1 MKEFNPDAIRNIA
14 LIGHGGSGKT
24 TLSENILYKAGEI
37 NRIGTIEEG
46 NTTSDYNAN
55 EIDKQISIST
65 TPLHFEW
72 QNTKINSIDTPGF
85 SDFTGQVSAALHV
98 ADVAVSII
106 KGAEGIEVGTE
117 VTWENVQNHKMPA
130 AIIINKVDNEHSKFN
145 ETFEMAKERL
155 SHDATVI
162 SYPVNEG
169 VNFNTVVDIIKMKEI
184 EYSDATDRKVKENDI
199 SDAHKE
205 QAESMREE
213 LVEKIAES
221 SEELLDKF
229 LEEGTLNDEDLKIGI
244 KTAILDGGLVPVF
257 AVAATKGVGINSFLD
272 FIVNY
277 FPSPA
282 DRVGTKAKM
291 KDSDQEIKIEP
302 DTKGEPSLF
311 VFKSLSEAHVGEL
324 SVFKVFSG
332 TVSAGMDMINTSRD
346 KSERLG
352 QLFLLNGKHRTE
364 VSKLSAGDIGAVVKL
379 KDTHTGN
386 TLSSKSFS
394 LVIDNIQYP
403 PPVIRGA
410 VQPRSKGDEDKI
422 STGLHT
428 VHEENPTV
436 TVHFDPELGQTIL
449 SGQGELQLAL
459 AVKILKD
466 RYNVEVDLIE
476 PKIPYRETIKA
487 VYADA
492 EYKHKKQSGGRGQ
505 YGHVHLKLEPLR
517 RGTGF
522 EFVNSIVGGVVP
534 GRFIPAVEKGLNEI
548 ISKGILTES
557 KVVDIRVTLFD
568 GTFHNVDSDEVSFR
582 LASTNAF
589 KKGFLGA
596 KPTLLEPIYD
606 LTIKVTEEYMGDV
619 MGDISSRRGKISGME
634 VEGPFQVIK
643 CKVPLAELYKY
654 STHLRSITSGRGVHL
669 RDFSHYEEVPRDTQE
684 KVIAE
689 FKKAKEEE

>member
-1 MKEFNPDAIRNIA
+1 
-14 LIGHGGSGKT
+14 
-24 TLSENILYKAGEI
+24 
-37 NRIGTIEEG
+37 
-46 NTTSDYNAN
+46 
-55 EIDKQISIST
+55 
-65 TPLHFEW
+65 
-72 QNTKINSIDTPGF
+72 
-85 SDFTGQVSAALHV
+85 
-98 ADVAVSII
+98 
-106 KGAEGIEVGTE
+106 TE

-130 AIIINKVDNEHSKFN
+130 AIIINKVDNEHSKFS

-184 EYSDATDRKVKENDI
+184 EYGNATDKKIKENDI

-244 KTAILDGGLVPVF
+244 KAAILDGGLVPVF

-619 MGDISSRRGKISGME
+619 MGDISSR
-634 VEGPFQVIK
+634 
-643 CKVPLAELYKY
+643 
-654 STHLRSITSGRGVHL
+654 
-669 RDFSHYEEVPRDTQE
+669 
-684 KVIAE
+684 
-689 FKKAKEEE
+689 

>member
-244 KTAILDGGLVPVF
+244 KAAILDGGLVPVF
-257 AVAATKGVGINSFLD
+257 AVAATKGAGINSFLD

>member
-24 TLSENILYKAGEI
+24 TLSENMLYKAGEI

-55 EIDKQISIST
+55 EIDKQISISA

-130 AIIINKVDNEHSKFN
+130 AIIINKVDNEHSKFS

-184 EYSDATDRKVKENDI
+184 EYGNATDKKVKENDI

-244 KTAILDGGLVPVF
+244 KAAILDGGLVPVF
-257 AVAATKGVGINSFLD
+257 AVAATKGIGINSFLD